1 MNVRPKFYAWLKA
14 EVEFQRTEKYVN
26 PGDLNRLDQLL
37 KDIQRDNPEL
47 DTYYATPGSKPNEP
61 LKK

>member
-1 MNVRPKFYAWLKA
+1 
-14 EVEFQRTEKYVN
+14 VEFQRTEKYVN